1 MVNCHFP
8 LWAQTN
14 HILEQISISPLEWY
28 AAQWKAQSRR
38 YPIPFR
44 GLLHLGVDKDI
55 LCPGIKRND
64 SMTVDLSGWRCF
76 YLSPNFQYFP
86 IVHKIIIH
94 VAFSDPSQ
102 THTASPNSIS
112 QLTASCLPL
121 DPLFSPRNSSTLF
134 PLCWA
139 CAFYWLLFS
148 FLTPVPVRMPPPQ
161 ALWNVLHCFPV
172 CTVRVHISPQCLH
185 AKPSLLCVPFPP
197 SALSSSSG
205 KDRQG
210 WTTVRSA
217 GKWAEWHDQTLKAS
231 VSICAK
237 WVNVNFFLEWLE
249 GSSVGACR
257 KQRAWQVVSIQWTA
271 AVSSSGTRS
280 STEIQFCPDRSTSF
294 YVSHSSS
301 VIPLSTLH
309 QELGIHVLPV
319 PISACLFPP
328 LHPAHPE

>member
-28 AAQWKAQSRR
+28 GAQWKAQSRR
-38 YPIPFR
+38 YPIPFH

-86 IVHKIIIH
+86 IVHKIIVH

-172 CTVRVHISPQCLH
+172 CTVKVHISPQCLH
-185 AKPSLLCVPFPP
+185 AKPSLLCVPFPLVP
-197 SALSSSSG
+197 WAQALEKTG
-205 KDRQG
+205 K
-210 WTTVRSA
+210 A
-217 GKWAEWHDQTLKAS
+217 G
-231 VSICAK
+231 
-237 WVNVNFFLEWLE
+237 
-249 GSSVGACR
+249 
-257 KQRAWQVVSIQWTA
+257 
-271 AVSSSGTRS
+271 
-280 STEIQFCPDRSTSF
+280 
-294 YVSHSSS
+294 
-301 VIPLSTLH
+301 PLSD
-309 QELGIHVLPV
+309 QQVSELSDMIRLWKPQ
-319 PISACLFPP
+319 FPYVQNE
-328 LHPAHPE
+328 LTWTSSWSG